1 MKRTSLRACF
11 CGLAA
16 TLILAPTAPLSAQSV
31 FDGGWNVI
39 IVTEAGTCDA
49 TYRYPIQITNGAVL
63 YDTAEGSG
71 VVQISGKV
79 EANGQVKVTLQRG
92 DQSAVGAGKL
102 SPSGGGGTWIGE
114 SATQGCSGH
123 WEAKRN

>member
-1 MKRTSLRACF
+1 MKPTVFRACF

-16 TLILAPTAPLSAQSV
+16 TLVLALAAPASAQSA

-49 TYRYPIQITNGAVL
+49 AYRYPIQITNGAVL
-63 YDTAEGSG
+63 YDTAQGSG

-79 EANGQVKVTLQRG
+79 EPDGQVKVTLQRG

-102 SPSGGGGTWIGE
+102 SPSGGGGTWVGE